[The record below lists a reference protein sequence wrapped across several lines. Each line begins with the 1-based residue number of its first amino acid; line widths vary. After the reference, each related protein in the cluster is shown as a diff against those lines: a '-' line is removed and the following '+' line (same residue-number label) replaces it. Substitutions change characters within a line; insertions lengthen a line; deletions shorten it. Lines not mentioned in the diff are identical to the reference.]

1 MAKLILIRCQSG
13 DIIVELYDD
22 KAPKTCANF
31 IAYMQAGAY
40 DARSFFRIVTPHH
53 EPEGSARAIAAV
65 QGGAKFNINGHDP
78 QLSLFP
84 LDHEPTSETG
94 ICHEDGTI
102 SMGRFAPGQ
111 TYGGF
116 FFCIGKQAALD
127 FGGERFPDKLGAAA
141 FGRVTKGMDVLYQI
155 YSKAEESELLENEI
169 QIHSVTALS
178 NIMASSTSPKLE
190 T

>member
-1 MAKLILIRCQSG
+1 MVMIILIRCQFG
-13 DIIVELYDD
+13 DIVVELYND

-40 DARSFFRIVTPHH
+40 DNTSFFRIVTPRH
-53 EPEGSARAIAAV
+53 EPEGSARAITV
-65 QGGAKFNINGHDP
+65 IQGGPKFNVNGYDP
-78 QLSLFP
+78 KLSLFP
-84 LDHEPTSETG
+84 LDHEPTNETA

-116 FFCIGKQAALD
+116 FFCIGKQQALD

-141 FGRVTKGMDVLYQI
+141 FGRVSKGLDVLYQI
-155 YSKAEESELLENEI
+155 YNQAEESEFLENEI
-169 QIHSVTALS
+169 QIHSVTAL
-178 NIMASSTSPKLE
+178 
-190 T
+190 